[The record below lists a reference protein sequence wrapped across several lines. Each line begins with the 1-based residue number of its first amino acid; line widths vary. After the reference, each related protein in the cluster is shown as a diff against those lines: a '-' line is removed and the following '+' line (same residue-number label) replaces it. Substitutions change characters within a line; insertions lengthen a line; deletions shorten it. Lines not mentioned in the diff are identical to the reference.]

1 MATYQKNFSS
11 GWATLVLTVT
21 ESGTSSATNTGKI
34 SWKLAVKM
42 INYGQSWNDGSASIT
57 VTIGGTRRY
66 TGDSFDVRGVS
77 AGSSKTI
84 ASGSFAA
91 THSADGS
98 LSLAVAASFTSGVG
112 LGNASVSGTFTGTTI
127 PRATTPSVSPKT
139 VALGSAVTI
148 STPRASSA
156 FTHRLYYRIGSGSWV
171 SIATGV
177 GTSYSW
183 TVPKSIASSFP
194 SATSGGLTI
203 RCITYN
209 GSTQIG
215 DAKTTSLTVTIPN
228 TSEFKPAVGT
238 VSVSEA
244 VQAVTTAFGSRYVQ
258 SLSQLNIS
266 ISAAGAYGSTIR
278 SYSTSVDGVTY
289 NSSAFTTN
297 VINGSGSLTVKTTV
311 SDSRGRTATVTKT
324 INVLAYSPPAITG
337 MTYQQCDAD
346 GTANPTGSSTK
357 ITISGRVT
365 DVGGQNTRSLI
376 LKWKKS
382 TETAYQTRTLT
393 TSGYTFTV
401 STIVNGTT
409 TDETYEFIAVLAD
422 KIKTVEYEI
431 TTGIIAMS
439 VLAGGKGV
447 RFFGEAEEEGL
458 VIDKINYSMTKAE
471 YNELISLM
479 GGVVRLIDW
488 IYPVGSV
495 ITSVNPNYDP
505 NKVFKTHTWVRFA
518 AGRTLVGYN
527 ASESEFNAVEK
538 TGGAKTH
545 TLTTSQIPSHSHAAV
560 NGDSSFRFTLLKIQ
574 SGLSGKINLR
584 GADGS
589 ATRTLYGVNEPNQW
603 DMLRDNATTAATGGS
618 GAHNNLQPYI
628 TVYFWKR
635 TA

>member
-1 MATYQKNFSS
+1 MATFQKDFSS
-11 GWATLVLTVT
+11 GWGTLVLTVT

-34 SWKLAVKM
+34 SWTLAIKM
-42 INYGQSWNDGSASIT
+42 KIASPSWSNGTSTVT
-57 VTIGGTRRY
+57 VTIGGVRRY
-66 TGDSFDVRGVS
+66 TGDSWDVRGVA
-77 AGSSKTI
+77 AGKSKTI
-84 ASGSFAA
+84 ASGSFTA

-98 LSLAVAASFTSGVG
+98 LSLAVAAAISSSTQFGS
-112 LGNASVSGTFTGTTI
+112 ASLSGTFTGTTI
-127 PRATTPSVSPKT
+127 PRATTPSVSPST
-139 VALGSAVTI
+139 ATLGNNVTI

-171 SIATGV
+171 TIATGV
-177 GTSYSW
+177 GTSYTW
-183 TVPKSIASSFP
+183 TVPLSIANSFP
-194 SATSGGLTI
+194 NSTSGSITI

-215 DAKTTSLTVTIPN
+215 DAKTCTLKINVPN
-228 TSEFKPAVGT
+228 VPPSCS
-238 VSVSEA
+238 VSISEA
-244 VQAVTTAFGSRYVQ
+244 VAAVTSAFGSRYVQ
-258 SLSQLNIS
+258 GLSQLNIA
-266 ISAAGAYGSTIR
+266 IAAAGVYGSTIR

-382 TETAYQTRTLT
+382 TDTTYQSRTLT

-439 VLAGGKGV
+439 VLAGGKGI

-458 VIDKINYSMTKAE
+458 VIDKINYSMTEAE
-471 YNELISLM
+471 YNELSLL
-479 GGVVRLIDW
+479 GRIVRIIDW

-495 ITSVNPNYDP
+495 ITSVNPSYDP

-527 ASESEFNAVEK
+527 SSETEFNAVEK

-545 TLTTSQIPSHSHAAV
+545 TLTTAQIPSHSHAAV
-560 NGDSSFRFTLLKIQ
+560 NGDSSFHFTQLKIQ
-574 SGLSGKINLR
+574 SGLAGKINLR

-589 ATRTLYGVNEPNQW
+589 ATRTLYGASQANQW
-603 DMLRDNATTAATGGS
+603 GMLRDDDTTAATGGS

>member
-1 MATYQKNFSS
+1 MATFQKDFSS

-42 INYGQSWNDGSASIT
+42 INYGQSWNNGSASIT

-112 LGNASVSGTFTGTTI
+112 LGNASISGTFTGTTI

-289 NSSAFTTN
+289 NSAAFTSN
-297 VINGSGSLTVKTTV
+297 VINASGTVAITVTV
-311 SDSRGRTATVTKT
+311 SDSRGRTASKTVN
-324 INVLAYSPPAITG
+324 ISVVAYTPPAITG
-337 MTYQQCDAD
+337 VTYQQCDAD
-346 GTANPTGSSTK
+346 GTVNPTGSCTK
-357 ITISGRVT
+357 ITISGTVSS
-365 DVGGQNTRSLI
+365 VSSQNSRTLT

-382 TETAYQTRTLT
+382 TDTTYQNRTLA
-393 TSGYTFTV
+393 TSAWSFSV
-401 STIVNGTT
+401 STIVTGTT
-409 TDETYEFIAVLAD
+409 VDETYEFIAVLAD

-447 RFFGEAEEEGL
+447 RLFGEAEEEGL
-458 VIDKINYSMTKAE
+458 VVGNINYSMTDDE
-471 YNELISLM
+471 FDELLSLL
-479 GGVVRLIDW
+479 G
-488 IYPVGSV
+488 
-495 ITSVNPNYDP
+495 
-505 NKVFKTHTWVRFA
+505 
-518 AGRTLVGYN
+518 
-527 ASESEFNAVEK
+527 
-538 TGGAKTH
+538 
-545 TLTTSQIPSHSHAAV
+545 
-560 NGDSSFRFTLLKIQ
+560 
-574 SGLSGKINLR
+574 
-584 GADGS
+584 
-589 ATRTLYGVNEPNQW
+589 
-603 DMLRDNATTAATGGS
+603 GGS
-618 GAHNNLQPYI
+618 
-628 TVYFWKR
+628 
-635 TA
+635 

>member
-1 MATYQKNFSS
+1 MATFQKDFSS
-11 GWATLVLTVT
+11 GWGTLVLTVT

-34 SWKLAVKM
+34 SWTLAIKM
-42 INYGQSWNDGSASIT
+42 KIASPSWSNGTSTVT
-57 VTIGGTRRY
+57 VTIGGVRRY
-66 TGDSFDVRGVS
+66 TGDSWDVRGVA
-77 AGSSKTI
+77 AGKSKTI
-84 ASGSFAA
+84 ASGSFTA

-98 LSLAVAASFTSGVG
+98 LSLAVAAAISSSTQFGS
-112 LGNASVSGTFTGTTI
+112 ASLSGTFTGTTI

-156 FTHRLYYRIGSGSWV
+156 FTHRLYYRVGSGSWV

-278 SYSTSVDGVTY
+278 SYSTSVDGVMY
-289 NSSAFTTN
+289 NSSAFTSN
-297 VINGSGSLTVKTTV
+297 VINASGTVVITVTV
-311 SDSRGRTATVTKT
+311 SDSRGRTASKTVN
-324 INVLAYSPPAITG
+324 ISVVAYTPPAITG
-337 MTYQQCDAD
+337 VTYQQCDAD
-346 GTANPTGSSTK
+346 GTVNPTGSCTK
-357 ITISGRVT
+357 ITISGTVSS
-365 DVGGQNTRSLI
+365 VSSQNSRTLT

-382 TETAYQTRTLT
+382 TDTTYQNRTLA
-393 TSGYTFTV
+393 TSAWSFSV
-401 STIVNGTT
+401 STIVTGTT
-409 TDETYEFIAVLAD
+409 VDETYEFIAVLAD

-447 RFFGEAEEEGL
+447 RLFGEAEEEGL
-458 VIDKINYSMTKAE
+458 VVGNINYSMTDDE
-471 YNELISLM
+471 FDELLSLL
-479 GGVVRLIDW
+479 G
-488 IYPVGSV
+488 
-495 ITSVNPNYDP
+495 
-505 NKVFKTHTWVRFA
+505 
-518 AGRTLVGYN
+518 
-527 ASESEFNAVEK
+527 
-538 TGGAKTH
+538 
-545 TLTTSQIPSHSHAAV
+545 
-560 NGDSSFRFTLLKIQ
+560 
-574 SGLSGKINLR
+574 
-584 GADGS
+584 
-589 ATRTLYGVNEPNQW
+589 
-603 DMLRDNATTAATGGS
+603 GGS
-618 GAHNNLQPYI
+618 
-628 TVYFWKR
+628 
-635 TA
+635 